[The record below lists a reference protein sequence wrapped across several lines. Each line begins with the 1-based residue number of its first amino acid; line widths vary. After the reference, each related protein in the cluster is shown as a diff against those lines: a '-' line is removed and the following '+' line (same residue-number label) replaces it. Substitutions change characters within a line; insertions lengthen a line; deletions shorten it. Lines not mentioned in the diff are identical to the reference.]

1 MRRVLQLS
9 MLLLLLAAC
18 APARAALP
26 TLAPPQIGE
35 PQISETEVPRVSLEE
50 AKAAF
55 DAKTAVFL
63 DVRSAGSYAA
73 GHVPGAL
80 SIPLNEMEA
89 RLGEL
94 DPQQWI
100 ITYCT

>member
-1 MRRVLQLS
+1 MRKTLV
-9 MLLLLLAAC
+9 LLAGLALVLSAC
-18 APARAALP
+18 SSTAETPQPSPA
-26 TLAPPQIGE
+26 IGE
-35 PQISETEVPRVSLEE
+35 PQIPESEVPRVPLED

-55 DAKTAVFL
+55 DSGTAVFV
-63 DVRSAGSYAA
+63 DVRGAGSYEES
-73 GHVPGAL
+73 HVPGAL
-80 SIPLNEMEA
+80 SIPLPEIET